1 MNFGRPISIPESF
14 IRVDLPQVIQESQS
28 LLPDNDGMGE
38 GTASIEFF
46 RASM

>member
-1 MNFGRPISIPESF
+1 MSIPESF

-28 LLPDNDGMGE
+28 LLPDNGGMGE
-38 GTASIEFF
+38 GNASIEFF